1 MTESIRLFRGPFGH
15 VSLLN
20 VGGNLV
26 THAHPEAHIVIWLS
40 GAPGLMTVGCRSLVP
55 ERGVAIG
62 VNSFEPHNHQFAEG
76 EVPGQFLAFYID
88 MDWLRARR
96 GLPAGA
102 DAFHAP
108 RIPLDSWIA
117 GNAGSLTSRL
127 MSIDEDYDLIAYELE
142 RFIDHV
148 LDTADAARPKNRTLA
163 CSRGG
168 RDYRIRKAI
177 ALMEANVGERICFDQ
192 VARSVGLSRPHFFAL
207 FKDQMSVTPNVY
219 WNTLRIAEAVRC
231 LQSTDDSLI
240 SVACNLG
247 FSTQG
252 NFSRF
257 FREHTGVPPTVYR
270 SAANE
275 GLRPPTDDG
284 GGQFAAGY
292 CR

>member
-26 THAHPEAHIVIWLS
+26 THAHPEAHIVIWLA
-40 GAPGLMTVGCRSLVP
+40 GAPGRMTVGNRTIRP
-55 ERGVAIG
+55 ERGVAVGI
-62 VNSFEPHNHQFAEG
+62 NSFEPHNHVFAEG

-88 MDWLRARR
+88 MDWLTARR
-96 GLPAGA
+96 GLAAGTK
-102 DAFHAP
+102 AFHG
-108 RIPLDSWIA
+108 PLIALEGWIA
-117 GNAGSLTSRL
+117 RNIETLTTRL
-127 MSIDEDYDLIAYELE
+127 MAIDEDYDLVAYELE

-148 LDTADAARPKNRTLA
+148 LDRAEAARPKNRALSG
-163 CSRGG
+163 SRGG
-168 RDYRIRKAI
+168 RDYRIRKAL

-207 FKDQMSVTPNVY
+207 FKEQMSVTPNVY
-219 WNTLRIAEAVRC
+219 WNTLRIAEALRC
-231 LQSTDDSLI
+231 LQSTDETLI

-270 SAANE
+270 SAATE
-275 GLRPPTDDG
+275 GPRGTV
-284 GGQFAAGY
+284 AGRRLPADH

>member
-26 THAHPEAHIVIWLS
+26 THAHSEVHIVIRLAGS
-40 GAPGLMTVGCRSLVP
+40 AGTMTVGGRTVVP

-62 VNSFEPHNHQFAEG
+62 INSFEPHNHTFAEG
-76 EVPGQFLAFYID
+76 EIPGQFLAFYID
-88 MDWLRARR
+88 WDWLASRR
-96 GLPAGA
+96 GLRAGTQ
-102 DAFHAP
+102 AFAEP
-108 RIPLDSWIA
+108 VMELERWLVEAAQLLPD
-117 GNAGSLTSRL
+117 RL
-127 MSIDEDYDLIAYELE
+127 GDGDDEFAAYELE

-148 LDTADAARPKNRTLA
+148 MDAADAARPKDTA
-163 CSRGG
+163 AQMIRGG
-168 RDYRIRKAI
+168 RDFRIRKAL
-177 ALMEANVGERICFDQ
+177 ALMEANVGERICFDD

-207 FKDQMSVTPNVY
+207 FKEQMSVTPNVY
-219 WNTLRIAEAVRC
+219 WNTLRITEAMRC
-231 LQSTDDSLI
+231 LQSSDESMI

-247 FSTQG
+247 FTTQG

-270 SAANE
+270 SASNE
-275 GLRPPTDDG
+275 GR
-284 GGQFAAGY
+284 FVIAASERGAEL